1 MYTVLLLRIFVFTI
15 YVYYNS
21 CLILVKIYKMICFIF
36 YFIVDISVNNARYVV
51 SIGQN
56 IK

>member
-15 YVYYNS
+15 YVYYNN

-36 YFIVDISVNNARYVV
+36 YFIVDISIDNARYVA